1 MRAGTENLYG
11 IVGFAKALELASAN
25 FEKDSQYIRGIK
37 QYMFSKLKTEISG
50 VSFNGDPEGSS
61 LYTVLSVNFPRSE
74 KSEMLLFNLDINN
87 ICASGGSACTSGV
100 ETSHVIKTLGDSD
113 NKATVRFSFSK
124 FNTRD
129 QVELVIEKLKGL
141 I

>member
-37 QYMFSKLKTEISG
+37 QYMFNKLRTEIAD

-100 ETSHVIKTLGDSD
+100 ETSHVIKALGDSD

-129 QVELVIEKLKGL
+129 QVEHVIEKLKGL